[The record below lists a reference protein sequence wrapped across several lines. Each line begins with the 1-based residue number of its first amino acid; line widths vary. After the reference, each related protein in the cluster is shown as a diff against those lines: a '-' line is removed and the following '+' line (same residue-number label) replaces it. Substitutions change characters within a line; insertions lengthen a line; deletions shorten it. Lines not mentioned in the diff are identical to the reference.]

1 MCNQNNKRLYKHRDQ
16 SLLSM
21 LTLLSNSYM
30 QRAMNKVLLWSVI
43 WVRFLIWGTKYAC
56 HINCDGLFLPANQ
69 DWLKNGQRYVLCT
82 IGSSRNF
89 NWRCF
94 WKRELTTSSAEYS
107 ITNKQNNGP
116 KRIKSFQILFTKI
129 GNDVVHLTRN
139 TSLPHGRQE
148 SLNHSLMFELLCNL
162 ISPHLRAGSEGLLIM
177 ICVLKTIFL
186 FLLQPGYNVMTIKSR
201 KAFSFG
207 RYSGFQVTWMIEW
220 GQKSK
225 PKKIPRASNNPPPP
239 PPPQK
244 KMNK

>member
-56 HINCDGLFLPANQ
+56 HINCNGLFLPPNQ

-107 ITNKQNNGP
+107 TTNKQNNGP

-162 ISPHLRAGSEGLLIM
+162 ISRIYELAQRGFWLW
-177 ICVLKTIFL
+177 
-186 FLLQPGYNVMTIKSR
+186 Y
-201 KAFSFG
+201 AFSRQFFYFCFSQDIMSWQLKAG
-207 RYSGFQVTWMIEW
+207 RRFRLVGTPDIKWRGWSNGGKNQN
-220 GQKSK
+220 
-225 PKKIPRASNNPPPP
+225 PKKSLGPQTTPPTPLP
-239 PPPQK
+239 K
-244 KMNK
+244 INK

>member
-1 MCNQNNKRLYKHRDQ
+1 MRN
-16 SLLSM
+16 
-21 LTLLSNSYM
+21 
-30 QRAMNKVLLWSVI
+30 
-43 WVRFLIWGTKYAC
+43 LIWGTKYTC
-56 HINCDGLFLPANQ
+56 HINYDGLFLPPNFVLHQ
-69 DWLKNGQRYVLCT
+69 DWLKSGQRYVLCT

-89 NWRCF
+89 NWHCF

-225 PKKIPRASNNPPPP
+225 HKKIPRASNNPPPP
-239 PPPQK
+239 PPPPPQI
-244 KMNK
+244 NK